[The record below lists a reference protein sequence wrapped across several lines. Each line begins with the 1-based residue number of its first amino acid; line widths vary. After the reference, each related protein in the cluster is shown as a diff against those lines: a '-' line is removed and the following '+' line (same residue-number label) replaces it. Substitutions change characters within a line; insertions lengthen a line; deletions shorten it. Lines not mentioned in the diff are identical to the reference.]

1 MYRSQE
7 IIQLFYK
14 MNLPKEI
21 IKYILNIERNL
32 SYKIY
37 INQSIRY
44 SEIFHK
50 FQKQKFFYEDIK
62 NTFINEIKEI
72 NGNMIYLKKYK
83 SKLYKIKCDNK
94 ISMLYI
100 NSLRF

>member
-7 IIQLFYK
+7 IMKLFYQK
-14 MNLPKEI
+14 SLPHDI
-21 IKYILNIERNL
+21 IKYILQIERNL
-32 SYKIY
+32 LYKK
-37 INQSIRY
+37 SIHQWIKI
-44 SEIFHK
+44 SEIFYNH
-50 FQKQKFFYEDIK
+50 QKQKFFYEDIK
-62 NTFINEIKEI
+62 NTFLKEIHEI

-83 SKLYKIKCDNK
+83 CKLYKIRQENK